1 MLVLIGTVGR
11 IREILMHSQEQQK
24 YLRKVDYLY
33 IDEGDRVLKEKG
45 IETVVKAVPKMRRTA
60 IFSATLQDITQN
72 DLKLYGMRN
81 LAKISLKT
89 TQLKEEQK
97 KASKGTP
104 KIVSATVAPESC
116 YAIPESLTNEYVVV
130 ANRSAKLEY
139 LVNYLRKHC
148 ASSKAII
155 FLSTCACV

>member
-1 MLVLIGTVGR
+1 VCATGGKAVQEDIDRCEKSVLVLIGTVGR
-11 IREILMHSQEQQK
+11 VREILSHSQDHQK

-89 TQLKEEQK
+89 TQLKEEK
-97 KASKGTP
+97 KKGSKGQ
-104 KIVSATVAPESC
+104 
-116 YAIPESLTNEYVVV
+116 
-130 ANRSAKLEY
+130 
-139 LVNYLRKHC
+139 
-148 ASSKAII
+148 
-155 FLSTCACV
+155 